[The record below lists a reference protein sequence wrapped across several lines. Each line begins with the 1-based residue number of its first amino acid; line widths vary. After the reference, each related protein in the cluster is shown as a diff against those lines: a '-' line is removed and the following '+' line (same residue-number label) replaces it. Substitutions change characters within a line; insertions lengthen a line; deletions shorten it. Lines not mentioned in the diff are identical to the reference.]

1 MWTRGQRNKLLALR
15 RSLCVTA
22 SLHEK
27 GHGPFCAYIKIVMS
41 ITKSNDNDRRLPEV
55 AHDGPA
61 AVALRPQGLLHLPT
75 WSRLRVASKQR
86 ALLGRGGDFFEVF
99 QHRDDRVTTVMADVC
114 GNGPGAAAHVADI
127 RWALRQHLARAE
139 APSDVLSAVNE
150 WLVRHKGSDRFVTA
164 VCARI
169 DLRVGRAE
177 IASAGHLG
185 PFVKRA
191 SGAVES
197 LATGAG
203 LALGI
208 LPNQTY
214 QQTTLDL
221 FPEDA
226 IVLATDGITDRLASP
241 SDLLGERALLK
252 RLAATPHNIAHIC
265 DSLLGADALSGE
277 DATVVVLQLPPRHRR
292 ATPAPH
298 QAR

>member
-1 MWTRGQRNKLLALR
+1 
-15 RSLCVTA
+15 
-22 SLHEK
+22 
-27 GHGPFCAYIKIVMS
+27 MS
-41 ITKSNDNDRRLPEV
+41 ITKSNDNNRRVP
-55 AHDGPA
+55 DGEPGSA
-61 AVALRPQGLLHLPT
+61 AVRGRTQGLLHLPT

-114 GNGPGAAAHVADI
+114 GNGPGAAAHVSDI

-139 APSDVLSAVNE
+139 APSAVLSAVNE
-150 WLVRHKGSDRFVTA
+150 WLVAHKGSDRFVTA

-169 DLRVGRAE
+169 DLRLGRAE

-208 LPNQTY
+208 LPNQSY
-214 QQTTLDL
+214 QQTDLDL

-241 SDLLGERALLK
+241 TDLLGERALLR
-252 RLAATPHNIAHIC
+252 RLAAAPHNIAHIC

-292 ATPAPH
+292 ATPVPAQP
-298 QAR
+298 R

>member
-1 MWTRGQRNKLLALR
+1 MIN
-15 RSLCVTA
+15 
-22 SLHEK
+22 H
-27 GHGPFCAYIKIVMS
+27 VMA
-41 ITKSNDNDRRLPEV
+41 ITKITSSNRLE
-55 AHDGPA
+55 AHTTEGPA
-61 AVALRPQGLLHLPT
+61 GLQERPSGLLHLPT

-99 QHRDDRVTTVMADVC
+99 QHRDERVTTVMADVC
-114 GNGPGAAAHVADI
+114 GNGPTAAAHVSDI
-127 RWALRQHLARAE
+127 RWALRQQLARGE
-139 APSDVLSAVNE
+139 SPSNVLAAVND
-150 WLVRHKGSDRFVTA
+150 WLVSHKGSDRFVTA

-191 SGAVES
+191 NGAVES

-208 LPNQTY
+208 FPAQSY

-221 FPEDA
+221 YPEDA
-226 IVLATDGITDRLASP
+226 IVLATDGITDRLATAT
-241 SDLLGERALLK
+241 DLLGERALLK
-252 RLAATPHNIAHIC
+252 RLAAAPHNIAHIC
-265 DSLLGADALSGE
+265 DSLLGADALAGE

-292 ATPAPH
+292 ATPVPH
-298 QAR
+298 QMR